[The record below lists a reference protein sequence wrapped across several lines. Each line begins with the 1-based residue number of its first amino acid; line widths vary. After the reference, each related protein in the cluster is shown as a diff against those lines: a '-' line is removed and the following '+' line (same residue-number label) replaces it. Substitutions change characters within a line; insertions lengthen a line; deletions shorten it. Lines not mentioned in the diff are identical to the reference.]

1 MFSRG
6 TWRCALSCVLIT
18 LVVSSLLFEAQGD
31 DLDNIVFQ
39 GKAYDSSGAVIP
51 DAIITAL
58 HVQTGTRREATTDPR
73 GEFRLTVTLSGAYRV
88 SAKAS
93 GFQEASVEVDAL
105 SGRSITLDFKLTPA
119 VVSEQITV
127 SASSAPLIDTTRT
140 VLGDSI
146 DRRELE
152 ELPIVNRDVLQLV
165 LLLGGAADAPLSTS
179 LLADEGRGV
188 FLRDSPEEAG
198 AFSITGAPAT
208 SNNITIDGLDN
219 NDDRQARERIT
230 LNPEAI
236 EEVQVITNQY
246 AAEYGRASG
255 GRINIRTRSGGNLI
269 SGTAYLFFGD
279 ESLNANTYFR
289 NSRGLKRIPRQDR
302 RAGLAL
308 SGPIKKDR
316 AHFFSSYERLDVTD
330 SVEVSALL
338 PAKTNPLFPLPAP
351 DPPSQPGAQ
360 VGLFFGEIS
369 TPENRNLINIR
380 GDVSASPSH
389 NLAVRADL
397 VKGAN
402 RRGFP
407 GGGRLPETIL
417 VAGRDSDSISFSDN
431 LIFRKLINQAR
442 VQYSRL
448 LPRNKTSVDSIG
460 VVIDE
465 PGRVVAGSFTGSE
478 SGPAFSREER
488 RVQFQENLSL
498 LVGRHLLKTG
508 LDVQFINSTF
518 TDLFA
523 TTGQYTFDEVE
534 DFLSNNPARFIQRFG
549 TASRLSNNVAG
560 IFIQDDWR
568 VGSNL
573 SLSFG
578 ARWDNESILKDRDN
592 ISPRLAIAWDPFG
605 GRLARKGSGLRT
617 PGVTV
622 VRAGFGIFYNRALLR
637 TLDDYSLGASKII
650 LDSDITPALLQEV
663 RFPHPVADP
672 RTIARHGVSEKE
684 FLRRIS
690 DELEIPYTIQTGIG
704 VERQFGRRLV
714 IAADYI
720 FTRGAHLW
728 RETNINAPLLPTGFS
743 DFTDFLLSRDFD
755 NRPAVD
761 GRRPISAANAEVV
774 RFDLGTNT
782 ATTRGAITSEHG
794 LRVLRLGLN
803 APRSSNISAALS
815 AIRMLRPDPSLTQ
828 VEMLESTGNSF
839 YHGGIFSARYSR
851 ARGFS
856 FRATY
861 TLSKLIDEGT
871 TNTASPQDLLDR
883 RAERALSLQDQ
894 RHRIGFSSHFQVP
907 YLLLDFATAVSLGS
921 SRPFSIGAGVDRNLN
936 DIENDR
942 PRFKAGI
949 GRPRWRKP
957 GDQPSEI
964 RTMLELAPIGSSGDL
979 PRNFGIGPGTQAVS
993 LRVSRTFALTERIK
1007 ARAAADVYNPFN
1019 STVFSFGAE
1028 FINRDD
1034 ADFLLARRTGRPR
1047 IVELSLRLNF

>member
-1 MFSRG
+1 M
-6 TWRCALSCVLIT
+6 
-18 LVVSSLLFEAQGD
+18 LFEAHGD
-31 DLDNIVFQ
+31 DLDNIIFL
-39 GKAYDSSGAVIP
+39 GKAYDFAGAVIP
-51 DAIITAL
+51 GAVIVAL
-58 HVQTGTRREATTDPR
+58 HVQTGARREATTDPR
-73 GEFRLTVTLSGAYRV
+73 GEYRLTVTLSGAYRV
-88 SAKAS
+88 IAKAS
-93 GFQEASVEVDAL
+93 GFQESSAEIDAL
-105 SGRSITLDFKLTPA
+105 SGRSITLDFKLAPA

-127 SASSAPLIDTTRT
+127 SASSSPLVDTART

-146 DRRELE
+146 NRRELD
-152 ELPIVNRDVLQLV
+152 ELPIVNRDALQLV
-165 LLLGGAADAPLSTS
+165 LLLGGTADAPLSTS

-188 FLRDSPEEAG
+188 FVRDTPEEAG
-198 AFSITGAPAT
+198 MFSITGAPAT

-255 GRINIRTRSGGNLI
+255 GRINLRTRSGGNLI

-330 SVEVSALL
+330 FVEVSALL
-338 PAKTNPLFPLPAP
+338 PTRTNPLFPLPAP
-351 DPPSQPGAQ
+351 DPPSQPGAE

-380 GDVSASPSH
+380 GDVSASSSY
-389 NLAVRADL
+389 NCAVRADIL
-397 VKGAN
+397 KGAN

-407 GGGRLPETIL
+407 GGSRLPETIL
-417 VAGRDSDSISFSDN
+417 IDGRDSDSISFSNN

-442 VQYSRL
+442 VQFSRL
-448 LPRNKTSVDSIG
+448 IPRNKTSASSIG

-488 RVQFQENLSL
+488 RVQVQENLSVL
-498 LVGRHLLKTG
+498 AGRHLLKTG
-508 LDVQFINSTF
+508 VDVQFINSTF

-523 TTGQYTFDEVE
+523 TTGQYIFDRVE
-534 DFLSNNPARFIQRFG
+534 DFLSNNPARFIQRFD
-549 TASRLSNNVAG
+549 TTSRLSNSVAG
-560 IFIQDDWR
+560 VFIQDDWR
-568 VGSNL
+568 IGRSI

-578 ARWDNESILKDRDN
+578 VRWDNESILKDRDN

-605 GRLARKGSGLRT
+605 GGLAGKGSGLKR

-637 TLDDYSLGASKII
+637 TLDDFSLGASKII
-650 LDSDITPALLQEV
+650 LDSDLTPALLQDV
-663 RFPHPVADP
+663 RFPHPVTDT
-672 RTIARHGVSEKE
+672 RTIARHGVGEKE

-690 DELEIPYTIQTGIG
+690 DELEIPYTIQTGLG
-704 VERQFGRRLV
+704 FERQLSRGLV
-714 IAADYI
+714 ITADYI

-728 RETNINAPLLPTGFS
+728 RETNINAPLLPQGFS
-743 DFTDFLLSRDFD
+743 SFTDLLLSRDFD
-755 NRPAVD
+755 NRPAAD

-774 RFDLGTNT
+774 RFDLGANT
-782 ATTRGAITSEHG
+782 AATRGAITSEHG
-794 LRVLRLGLN
+794 LRVLTLGLN
-803 APRSSNISAALS
+803 APRSSNITAALS
-815 AIRMLRPDPSLTQ
+815 AIRLLRPDPSLTQ

-851 ARGFS
+851 ARRFS
-856 FRATY
+856 LRATY

-907 YLLLDFATAVSLGS
+907 YLLLDFATVVSLGS
-921 SRPFSIGAGVDRNLN
+921 SRPINIGAGVDRNLN

-942 PRFKAGI
+942 PRFNAVV

-957 GDQPSEI
+957 GDQPSEVI
-964 RTMLELAPIGSSGDL
+964 SKLELAPIGSIGNL
-979 PRNFGIGPGTQAVS
+979 PRNFGIGPGTRSVS
-993 LRVSRTFALTERIK
+993 LRVSRTCALTERIS

-1019 STVFSFGAE
+1019 STTFSFGAE

-1047 IVELSLRLNF
+1047 MVELSLKLSF